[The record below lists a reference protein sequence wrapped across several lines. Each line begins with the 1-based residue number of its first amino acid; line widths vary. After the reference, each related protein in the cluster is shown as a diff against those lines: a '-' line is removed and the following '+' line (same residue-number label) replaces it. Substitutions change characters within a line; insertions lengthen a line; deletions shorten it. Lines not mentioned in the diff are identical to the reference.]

1 MLVDTDILIDL
12 QRGHP
17 PAVQWVS
24 ASMVLPQVPGF
35 VVMELIRGCR
45 NKKSLLAV
53 EKLIDPF
60 DIVWAETEECELAL
74 GFFSRLYLSH
84 NLGMIDSLIAGM
96 AVGRDTGLCSFNEKH
111 FGAVPGL
118 KRLAPYTRS

>member
-1 MLVDTDILIDL
+1 M
-12 QRGHP
+12 
-17 PAVQWVS
+17 
-24 ASMVLPQVPGF
+24 
-35 VVMELIRGCR
+35 
-45 NKKSLLAV
+45 KSLLAV
-53 EKLIDPF
+53 EKLLDPF

-74 GFFSRLYLSH
+74 GFFSRLYLSR

-96 AVGRDTGLCSFNEKH
+96 TVGRDTELCSFNGKH

>member
-12 QRGHP
+12 QRRHP

-24 ASMVLPQVPGF
+24 ALAVLPEVPGF

-53 EKLIDPF
+53 KTLLDPF
-60 DIVWAETEECELAL
+60 DIVWADTGECELAL
-74 GFFSRLYLSH
+74 GFFSRHYLSH
-84 NLGMIDSLIAGM
+84 NLGMIDSFIAGM
-96 AVGRDTGLCSFNEKH
+96 AVGRDIELCSFNEKH
-111 FGAVPGL
+111 FRAVPGL
-118 KRLAPYTRS
+118 KLLAPYTRS